1 MKMLNLLAGAT
12 AGVMLACGT
21 SAQIVGIGTNPEGSL
36 TYTVGAAVGKVIST
50 HGGVSPRL
58 QPFGGNSQ
66 WLPLINRGEL
76 EFGLMGA
83 VEAHDAWEG
92 AELYKGKSQK
102 NVLVAAVL
110 GPLPFAFFVRDSSPA
125 RTVYETKG
133 MRLPTEFPNAQ
144 ATVPVIAGYL
154 ATHGLTMADYKHVP
168 VSNLG
173 RAASEFEAGKVD
185 IGVAPIGS
193 GVLSQI
199 NVAVGGLRYLSID
212 TSPAAHA
219 RMKAALPVVYPLV
232 FQPAPHLVGIKEP
245 VTSMAYDM
253 TFSVGRH
260 VPEEIVYKSVKAI
273 YENQPALGD
282 TLGRF
287 KNFKPDEEMA
297 KQLPIPY
304 HPGAIKFYTEKGVWP
319 PKG

>member
-1 MKMLNLLAGAT
+1 MNIAKLLGGLAAS
-12 AGVMLACGT
+12 VMLAGGA
-21 SAQIVGIGTNPEGSL
+21 SAQVVGIGTNPEGSL
-36 TYTVGAAVGKVIST
+36 TYTVGATVGRVMAT
-50 HGGVSPRL
+50 EGGLSPRI

-66 WLPLINRGEL
+66 WVPLINRGEL

-92 AELYKGKSQK
+92 AELYKARPQT

-125 RTVYETKG
+125 RTVYDSKG

-144 ATVPVIAGYL
+144 ATVPVIVGYL
-154 ATHGLTMADYKHVP
+154 ATHGLTLADYKHVP

-212 TSPAAHA
+212 TSPAAQA

-232 FQPAPHLVGIKEP
+232 FPPAPHLVGIKEP
-245 VTSMAYDM
+245 ITSMAYDM

-260 VPEEIVYKSVKAI
+260 VPEETVYKAVKAV
-273 YENQPALGD
+273 YENQPALGEA
-282 TLGRF
+282 LGRF
-287 KNFKPDEEMA
+287 KNFKPEEEMA

-304 HPGAIKFYTEKGVWP
+304 HPGAMKFYTEKGVWP